1 MGHHHPMCIVSS
13 HAFPKI
19 LHNSLLLN
27 LSKHR
32 SSSNSLLMLTTA
44 FVTTGIL
51 HFSIKLAVH
60 ILRYLLVSKSKFVCA
75 GLVECH
81 AH

>member
-1 MGHHHPMCIVSS
+1 
-13 HAFPKI
+13 
-19 LHNSLLLN
+19 
-27 LSKHR
+27 
-32 SSSNSLLMLTTA
+32 MLTTA

-51 HFSIKLAVH
+51 HFSIELAVH
-60 ILRYLLVSKSKFVCA
+60 ILKYLLVSKSKFVCV